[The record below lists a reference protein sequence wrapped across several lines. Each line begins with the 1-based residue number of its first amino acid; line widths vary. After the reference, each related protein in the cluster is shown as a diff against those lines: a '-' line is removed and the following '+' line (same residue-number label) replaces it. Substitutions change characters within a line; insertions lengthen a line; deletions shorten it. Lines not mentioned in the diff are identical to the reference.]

1 MSAIQDQAM
10 LRRLKQSRKPTGKV
24 SSPVAAPHG
33 QSAGGN
39 QFTMGE
45 YEGYDPV
52 ADAYII
58 GGELVPNLLTID
70 AIPEGQKMI
79 KFQGYGDY

>member
-1 MSAIQDQAM
+1 MSAIQNQAM
-10 LRRLKQSRKPTGKV
+10 LRRLKQAQKRGKI
-24 SSPVAAPHG
+24 SSPVAAPQG
-33 QSAGGN
+33 QSAVGN